1 MGLQASRPQSRE
13 PGQDGKPRKT
23 GASAMMI
30 AGLYGALGC
39 LWILISDSFAP
50 LLTDSD
56 PVMLKLVSIVKGV
69 TYVLITAL
77 LLFFLVRK
85 ALRKEAAYSDRLDES
100 LHKLREN
107 YALLEENRKVLAK
120 SEEQYRAL
128 FNAMLYGWSVHEL
141 EAGPEGQPVTVR
153 TLDSNPAWA
162 EITGN
167 AVMESGMANLTRL
180 LPGDRAFWLDSFRSV
195 VESGRTMHFQ
205 VFSDNLGKHLEIT
218 VFRLSSGRFATV
230 LNDITARKQI
240 EKALDAETEQL
251 RVTLDSIGD
260 GVISTDSQGA
270 ITMING
276 VAEQLTGWFGGSALG
291 CPIGEVLEIYSGQSI
306 ASFVE
311 MTSQVFKHGEA
322 ASFSGGVS
330 MQSRDGIE
338 RIIAGR
344 AAPLKSTDGSML
356 GLVIVFRDVTE
367 QYRKEEEILFLS
379 YHDTLTGLYNR
390 AFFEEE
396 LKRLDTERQLPL
408 SVIMGDAN
416 NLKLVNDVFGHGEGD
431 ELLKAMA
438 QVLRESCRAEDI
450 ISRWG
455 GDEFTILL
463 PRTDTAQ
470 VAAICGRIAERC
482 VEFRT
487 AERALSP
494 SISLGYSTK
503 ESPETDVSQVIKTA
517 EDMMYKNKLLDSRTA
532 HNDFLLAMRG
542 RVGNGN
548 LENEAH
554 TGHMLELCD
563 RVGKELLLKE
573 TELSDLHTLALLHD
587 IGNAAIDYRI
597 LNKPGSLTDDEWE
610 QIKRHSG
617 IGYRIVRSAPELVLV
632 AEYILGHHERWDG
645 QGYPQGLK
653 GEAIPLPSRILAVVD
668 AFDVMTR
675 GRPYKPAVS
684 QEEALREI
692 FCNSG
697 TQFDPEVVNAF
708 ASVLNSLTDQLR

>member
-1 MGLQASRPQSRE
+1 MGLQANRQQSRK
-13 PGQDGKPRKT
+13 PGQSGEPRKT
-23 GASAMMI
+23 GAGAMMI
-30 AGLYGALGC
+30 AGLYGVVGC
-39 LWILISDSFAP
+39 LWILVSDSFAP
-50 LLTDSD
+50 LLAQSD
-56 PVMLKLVSIVKGV
+56 PATLKLLGMIKGV
-69 TYVLITAL
+69 AYVLITAL
-77 LLFFLVRK
+77 LLFVLVRK
-85 ALRKEAAYSDRLDES
+85 VLRKEAAYSVQLDES
-100 LHKLREN
+100 LRKLREN
-107 YALLEENRKVLAK
+107 YALLEENRQVLAR
-120 SEEQYRAL
+120 SEEQYRTL
-128 FNAMLYGWSVHEL
+128 FNTMLYGWSVHEL
-141 EAGPEGQPVTVR
+141 DMSPEGRPVAVR
-153 TLDSNPAWA
+153 TLNSNPAWA
-162 EITGN
+162 DITGT
-167 AVMESGMANLTRL
+167 AVWEEGSINLTKL
-180 LPGDRAFWLDSFRSV
+180 LPGERLFWLESFQSV
-195 VESGRTMHFQ
+195 VESGKTMHFQ
-205 VFSDNLGKHLEIT
+205 VFSQTVGKHLEFT

-230 LNDITARKQI
+230 LNDVTARKLI

-270 ITMING
+270 VTMING

-291 CPIGEVLEIYSGQSI
+291 RPIGDVLELYSGQSV
-306 ASFVE
+306 ASFAE
-311 MTSQVFKHGEA
+311 MASQVFKHGEA
-322 ASFSGGVS
+322 AFFRGGMSVR
-330 MQSRDGIE
+330 SRDGVE
-338 RIIAGR
+338 RIISGR
-344 AAPLKSTDGSML
+344 AAPLKSAEGTML
-356 GLVIVFRDVTE
+356 GLVVVFRDVTE
-367 QYRKEEEILFLS
+367 QHRKEEEILFLS

-396 LKRLDTERQLPL
+396 LKRLDTERQMPL

-438 QVLRESCRAEDI
+438 QVLRDSCRAEDI

-463 PRTDTAQ
+463 PRTDAAH
-470 VAAICGRIAERC
+470 VAAICKRITDRCAEY
-482 VEFRT
+482 RT
-487 AERALSP
+487 EGRALSP

-503 ESPETDVSQVIKTA
+503 DNPAMDVSQVIKAA

-532 HNDFLLAMRG
+532 HNDFLMAMRG
-542 RVGNGN
+542 RVGDGS
-548 LENEAH
+548 LEGEEH
-554 TGHMLELCD
+554 TGRVLELCD
-563 RVGKELLLKE
+563 RVGKELMLKE
-573 TELSDLHTLALLHD
+573 SELADLHTLALLHD

-597 LNKPGSLTDDEWE
+597 LNKPGILTDDEWE

-645 QGYPQGLK
+645 EGYPQGLK

-684 QEEALREI
+684 QEQALREI
-692 FCNSG
+692 FRNSG

-708 ASVLNSLTDQLR
+708 ASVLNRLTDQMR

>member
-1 MGLQASRPQSRE
+1 MGLQASSKNNSE
-13 PGQDGKPRKT
+13 PGQAGKPRKT

-30 AGLYGALGC
+30 AGLYGLLGC

-50 LLTDSD
+50 LLAHSD
-56 PVMLKLVSIVKGV
+56 PAVLGLVSIAKGIA
-69 TYVLITAL
+69 YVLITAL

-85 ALRKEAAYSDRLDES
+85 ALRKEAAYSNRLDES
-100 LHKLREN
+100 LSKLKEN
-107 YALLEENRKVLAK
+107 FALLEENRQVLAK

-141 EAGPEGQPVTVR
+141 EMGPEGQPVAVR
-153 TLDSNPAWA
+153 TLDSNPAWVD
-162 EITGN
+162 ITGT
-167 AVMESGMANLTRL
+167 VMTESGMANLTRL
-180 LPGDRAFWLDSFRSV
+180 LPGDRAFWLDSFQSV

-205 VFSDNLGKHLEIT
+205 VFSDSLGKHLEIT
-218 VFRLSSGRFATV
+218 AFRLSPGRFATV

-260 GVISTDSQGA
+260 GVISTDSHGA

-291 CPIGEVLEIYSGQSI
+291 CPIGEVLELYSGQSI
-306 ASFVE
+306 ASFAE

-322 ASFSGGVS
+322 SSFQGGVS
-330 MQSRDGIE
+330 VRSRDGIE

-344 AAPLKSTDGSML
+344 AAPLKSAEGSML

-379 YHDTLTGLYNR
+379 YHDMLTGLYNR

-431 ELLKAMA
+431 EILKAMA

-463 PRTDTAQ
+463 PRTDAAQ
-470 VAAICGRIAERC
+470 AATICRRIIDRC
-482 VEFRT
+482 AEFRT

-494 SISLGYSTK
+494 SISLGFSTK
-503 ESPETDVSQVIKTA
+503 ETPEMDVSQVIKTA

-532 HNDFLLAMRG
+532 HNDFLMAMRG
-542 RVGNGN
+542 RVGDGN

-563 RVGKELLLKE
+563 RVGKELQLKDV
-573 TELSDLHTLALLHD
+573 ELADLRTLALLHD

-675 GRPYKPAVS
+675 GRPYKQAVS
-684 QEEALREI
+684 QEEALWEI
-692 FCNSG
+692 FRNSG

-708 ASVLNSLTDQLR
+708 ASVLDNLTDQLR